1 MKDYVRKNRKIYDAL
16 AVKYLERIENKSIY
30 EIDFGCLVDYIIKYY
45 SEIYGRSPEKV
56 LELGSGV
63 GEILKT
69 FDERGCYTTA
79 IELSQKMA
87 NVAKKNSPH
96 TVFILKDILSFN
108 NFLFEQFDV
117 IFAGAFLHLFSIEDE
132 KEILRKV
139 NKWMSEESLFCLYTT
154 LHEKSEEGIFPKDDY
169 GVHIEHFRRRWNKS
183 DLCNF
188 LTDNG
193 FEIID
198 SFENYE
204 ADRKKQWIN
213 LILKKTKQGAY

>member
-1 MKDYVRKNRKIYDAL
+1 MRDYVRRNRKIYDTL
-16 AVKYLERIENKSIY
+16 AVKYLERIENKSVY
-30 EIDFGCLVDYIIKYY
+30 EIDFDCLVNYMIKYY
-45 SEIYGRSPEKV
+45 SKTYERFPAKV
-56 LELGSGV
+56 LELGPGV
-63 GEILKT
+63 GEVLKI

-117 IFAGAFLHLFSIEDE
+117 VFAGAFLHLFSIEDE
-132 KEILRKV
+132 KIILRKV
-139 NKWMSEESLFCLYTT
+139 KNWMSGESLFCLYTT

-169 GVHIEHFRRRWNKS
+169 GVHIERFRRKWNKN

-188 LTDNG
+188 LMDNG
-193 FEIID
+193 FKIMD

-204 ADRKKQWIN
+204 VDRKKQWIN
-213 LILKKTKQGAY
+213 LILRKK